1 MAAIKPTCMIM
12 LLGVWLGVL
21 LDSGYADSSLTGAW
35 QEQNPHGDPQY
46 LILAHYAVSKQ
57 TKGKKMYDT
66 VVRLIRVSTQVVNG
80 FNYKIKFVA
89 AQSNCKIGR
98 DQYDAWKCPPV
109 KPANKECEAVI
120 NVAPTTNARKVV
132 RYSCLLI
139 VFPGDNFNALSAAYM

>member
-66 VVRLIRVSTQVVNG
+66 VVRLIRVSTQ
-80 FNYKIKFVA
+80 
-89 AQSNCKIGR
+89 
-98 DQYDAWKCPPV
+98 
-109 KPANKECEAVI
+109 ANKECEAVI